1 MSFTNVFHPSD
12 FSPGDHGAFV
22 HALKIALAAK
32 GELELLHVDEPG
44 INSNW
49 SDFPHVRDTL
59 SHWGHLSATA
69 SRESVINLGLQV
81 RKATT
86 HGTEIEK
93 MIVQYIAEDEP
104 DLVVLATHQRS
115 GPSRWLHQIV
125 AEPVARQARVKT
137 LFVPRRVDGFVSSET
152 GRLHLDNILVPVD
165 RHPHPQAAVEA
176 AVALATLLGSSQ
188 VHFTLLHV
196 TPNGEMPELKTQEQP
211 GWTWSRTFRDGDAVH
226 EILAYAEA
234 SNSDLVVM
242 STEGRRGF
250 LDALRGSVTERVLRG
265 LRCPLL
271 AVPAN

>member
-1 MSFTNVFHPSD
+1 MSFANIFHPSD
-12 FSPGDHGAFV
+12 FSAGDHGAFV

-44 INSNW
+44 SNSNW

-59 SHWGHLSATA
+59 SHWGHLAATA
-69 SRESVINLGLQV
+69 SREGLIDLGLQV

-137 LFVPRRVDGFVSSET
+137 LFVPRRVTGFVSPET
-152 GRLHLDNILVPVD
+152 GRVHLDNILIPVD
-165 RHPHPQAAVEA
+165 QHPHPQAAVDA
-176 AVALATLLGSSQ
+176 AVGLATILGSSQ
-188 VHFTLLHV
+188 VHFAMLHV
-196 TPNGEMPELKTQEQP
+196 APDGEMPKLKTPDQP
-211 GWTWSRTFRDGDAVH
+211 GWTWSRIFRDGEPVH
-226 EILAYAEA
+226 EILANAESGNA
-234 SNSDLVVM
+234 DLVVM